1 VESWNAAVVTTGADG
16 CFAVTVG
23 ESTLRQRSTW
33 AWLEESPAVAID
45 LVEVARAVDAP
56 AIAADLVLVFAAA
69 SEALD
74 EDWLSRSGLAWY
86 GVGDQ
91 VG

>member
-1 VESWNAAVVTTGADG
+1 VESWNAAVVTSGADG

-45 LVEVARAVDAP
+45 LVEVARAVDSP
-56 AIAADLVLVFAAA
+56 AVAADLVLVFAAA
-69 SEALD
+69 SKALD